1 MDFDI
6 LAQNIRFLLK
16 KHGWNEDEL
25 VKRSGVG
32 KSTIQLY
39 KSKKDKNPTIEK
51 LTKIA
56 NAFNVATDDLQN
68 KDLSIS
74 MSISKKENFSKNV
87 HKSSEMSIS
96 KSNLSPSKPLNS
108 LNLKKSQDKIS
119 ISVKEDTVY
128 IPFFKDG
135 AVSAG
140 FGTEDFGND
149 CDFLPFKK
157 QDLRLM
163 FGAHSTANIGIIP
176 CVGNSMQPTIEEG
189 ELVVFQ
195 QDNTQSEG
203 AIYVV
208 RFESELFVKR
218 LKKRPLQLIS
228 DNKDYQPIA
237 LEEVQEIEIL
247 GRVIGSYSI
256 KTKRF

>member
-1 MDFDI
+1 MRLSKKIKEYRLEKGWTQYD
-6 LAQNIRFLLK
+6 LAKF
-16 KHGWNEDEL
+16 
-25 VKRSGVG
+25 SGVSLG
-32 KSTIQLY
+32 SIKRYETDNGNITYANL
-39 KSKKDKNPTIEK
+39 E
-51 LTKIA
+51 KIA
-56 NAFNVATDDLQN
+56 NALQKDISNFQNNKMSLSMSLSQDINLSPSQN
-68 KDLSIS
+68 KY
-74 MSISKKENFSKNV
+74 V
-87 HKSSEMSIS
+87 S
-96 KSNLSPSKPLNS
+96 KSQNLSPSKPLNTP
-108 LNLKKSQDKIS
+108 NLKKSQNNIS

-140 FGTEDFGND
+140 FGTEDFQND

-208 RFESELFVKR
+208 RFENELFVKR
-218 LKKRPLQLIS
+218 LKKRPLQLVS
-228 DNKDYQPIA
+228 DNKEYEPIS
-237 LEEVQEIEIL
+237 LGEFGEIEIL

-256 KTKRF
+256 NTKRF

>member
-1 MDFDI
+1 MNLAQKIKLLRSEKDWTQYD
-6 LAQNIRFLLK
+6 LAQN
-16 KHGWNEDEL
+16 
-25 VKRSGVG
+25 SGVSLQSIKMYEAEKNKG
-32 KSTIQLY
+32 ITTTIL
-39 KSKKDKNPTIEK
+39 K
-51 LTKIA
+51 KIA
-56 NAFNVATDDLQN
+56 NALNVNVEFFLDSEFGS
-68 KDLSIS
+68 SIS
-74 MSISKKENFSKNV
+74 SSISSSKNK
-87 HKSSEMSIS
+87 KSSSICRQS
-96 KSNLSPSKPLNS
+96 PNLSSNKPLNTP
-108 LNLKKSQDKIS
+108 NLKKSQDRIS

>member
-1 MDFDI
+1 MGVDVRTLQNYEKDETI
-6 LAQNIRFLLK
+6 PDATVIAKLAKIFNITPQELL
-16 KHGWNEDEL
+16 GESVVSNVVSD
-25 VKRSGVG
+25 
-32 KSTIQLY
+32 
-39 KSKKDKNPTIEK
+39 IEK
-51 LTKIA
+51 S
-56 NAFNVATDDLQN
+56 VVSHQN
-68 KDLSIS
+68 S
-74 MSISKKENFSKNV
+74 V
-87 HKSSEMSIS
+87 V
-96 KSNLSPSKPLNS
+96 SPI
-108 LNLKKSQDKIS
+108 NLKKSQNEIY
-119 ISVKEDTVY
+119 INIKEDTVY
-128 IPFFKDG
+128 VPFFKDG

-208 RFESELFVKR
+208 RFENELFVKR
-218 LKKRPLQLIS
+218 LKKRPLQLVS
-228 DNKDYQPIA
+228 DNKEYEPIS
-237 LEEVQEIEIL
+237 LGEFGEIEIL

-256 KTKRF
+256 NTKRF

>member
-1 MDFDI
+1 MYEAGKNKGITTTI
-6 LAQNIRFLLK
+6 LK
-16 KHGWNEDEL
+16 
-25 VKRSGVG
+25 
-32 KSTIQLY
+32 
-39 KSKKDKNPTIEK
+39 
-51 LTKIA
+51 KIA
-56 NAFNVATDDLQN
+56 NALNVNVEFFLDSEFGS
-68 KDLSIS
+68 SIS
-74 MSISKKENFSKNV
+74 SSISSSKN
-87 HKSSEMSIS
+87 KKLSSIVRQSQ
-96 KSNLSPSKPLNS
+96 NLSSNKPLNTP
-108 LNLKKSQDKIS
+108 NLKKSQDNIS
-119 ISVKEDTVY
+119 ISVKEDTIYV
-128 IPFFKDG
+128 PFFKDG

-208 RFESELFVKR
+208 RFENELFVKR
-218 LKKRPLQLIS
+218 LKKRPLQLVS
-228 DNKDYQPIA
+228 DNKEYEPIS
-237 LEEVQEIEIL
+237 LGEFGEIEIL

-256 KTKRF
+256 NTKRF